1 MSSMLR
7 IRATLAQHLIE
18 QIKSADYLEGLADD
32 VRKLADGDET
42 AREASDFNIVV
53 TLYSKVE
60 DFRKVLLADIRAAN
74 DLLKSQ
80 SGKTKEEDDN
90 S

>member
-42 AREASDFNIVV
+42 AREASDLNIVI
-53 TLYSKVE
+53 TLYTKVE
-60 DFRKVLLADIRAAN
+60 DFRKELLADIRAAN